1 MKAGLY
7 ILIFAIINF
16 LGFMF
21 FQRRKIEKLFGRN
34 TGQIKEL
41 SKRIKSEV
49 YIKRMTDWL
58 TPTKEVI
65 MDAGRA
71 NWIIGIGRDAGLY
84 EKAKAK
90 YESKFSNKFEDIFL
104 SDRARKVYNVDPK
117 KYDAEMIKNLDFTYA
132 DSINNMKS
140 YKKEINNILYSE
152 GITPTNEVYQII
164 YKYSV

>member
-21 FQRRKIEKLFGRN
+21 FKRRKVEKLFGLN
-34 TGQIKEL
+34 TGKIKEL

-58 TPTKEVI
+58 TPVLDV
-65 MDAGRA
+65 MDSGRA

-84 EKAKAK
+84 ENAKAK
-90 YESKFSNKFEDIFL
+90 HESTFSTKFEDIAL
-104 SDRARKVYNVDPK
+104 SEKAFKVYEVDPE
-117 KYDAEMIKNLDFTYA
+117 KYEAEMIKNLDFTYA

-152 GITPTNEVYQII
+152 GITPTNEVYKII